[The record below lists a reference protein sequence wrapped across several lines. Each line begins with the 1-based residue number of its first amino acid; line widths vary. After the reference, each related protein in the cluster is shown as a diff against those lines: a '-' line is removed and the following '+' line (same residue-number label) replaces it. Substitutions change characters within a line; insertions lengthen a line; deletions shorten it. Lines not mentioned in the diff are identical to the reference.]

1 MIATDITPTEALRL
15 PLDINLA
22 AFVSLLQ
29 RMQVPHRVSEEAGEQ
44 VLWVPDERFALIAR
58 ELYERFVLGQVP
70 AVGPAQWRMSSGT
83 LDEIGQRL
91 RASWMS
97 ATVLALTLLVA
108 LLTLLGD
115 NIQSIQ
121 WLSFQGFRIDGDRLF
136 FIPLTDSLAAG
147 QWWRLLTPMLVHF
160 GILHLAMNAMWY
172 WELGRRIEHRQGPL
186 SLLALTLLF
195 GLVSNVAQFIWGG
208 SSLFGGLS
216 GVLYGLLG
224 YCWIFQRLAPT
235 PAYQLPP
242 GVLVMMLVWLLLC
255 ISGLVSAMGFGAIAN
270 AAHVGGL
277 LIGCLTGL
285 VAGALARL
293 RR

>member
-1 MIATDITPTEALRL
+1 M
-15 PLDINLA
+15 
-22 AFVSLLQ
+22 
-29 RMQVPHRVSEEAGEQ
+29 
-44 VLWVPDERFALIAR
+44 
-58 ELYERFVLGQVP
+58 
-70 AVGPAQWRMSSGT
+70 
-83 LDEIGQRL
+83 
-91 RASWMS
+91 
-97 ATVLALTLLVA
+97 
-108 LLTLLGD
+108 
-115 NIQSIQ
+115 
-121 WLSFQGFRIDGDRLF
+121 
-136 FIPLTDSLAAG
+136 
-147 QWWRLLTPMLVHF
+147 
-160 GILHLAMNAMWY
+160 
-172 WELGRRIEHRQGPL
+172 
-186 SLLALTLLF
+186 
-195 GLVSNVAQFIWGG
+195 SNVAQFIWGG

-224 YCWIFQRLAPT
+224 YCWIYQRLAPT